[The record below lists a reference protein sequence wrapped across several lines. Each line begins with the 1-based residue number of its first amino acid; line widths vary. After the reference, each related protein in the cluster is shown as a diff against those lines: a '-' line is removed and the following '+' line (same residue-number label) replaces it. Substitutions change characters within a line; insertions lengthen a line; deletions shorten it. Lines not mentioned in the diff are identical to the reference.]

1 MRTVLDRIPEKQLLS
16 TPLHLKSGRVCSAS
30 GPVIR
35 AKGSFCIGEI
45 CSITRKSRP
54 DLRAEVVG
62 FDGPNAILTPYGA
75 IEGISFQSK
84 IKHLMAEFEVPVGYD
99 LIGRVLDATGE
110 PIDSGPQ
117 IRPDRKYPSNAPP
130 PDPMSRPVI
139 ADVFSFGVRAL
150 DGPLTCGIGQRMG
163 VFAAAGGGKST
174 LLSMLAKY
182 SNCDRIVIGLIGER
196 GREVREFL
204 EHSLGEQGMK
214 KSILIVATSD
224 RPAIE
229 QVKAAYTATAIAEFF
244 RDQGENVLLLM
255 DSLTRFARAQ
265 RQIGL
270 AAGEPPTRRGYPP
283 SLFEKLPGLVER
295 AGMNDKGSIT
305 ALYTVLVEGDD
316 MNEPVADETRS
327 LIDGHIILSRKLAE
341 KGHYPAIDVTASAS
355 RVFQAIVGKDHYN
368 SVIRMKGLLSKY
380 NEIELLLQM
389 GEYQSGSD
397 QEADAA
403 IARMGDIRAFLQQR
417 TDEAT
422 PFDEMLSRLVAVV

>member
-1 MRTVLDRIPEKQLLS
+1 
-16 TPLHLKSGRVCSAS
+16 
-30 GPVIR
+30 
-35 AKGSFCIGEI
+35 
-45 CSITRKSRP
+45 
-54 DLRAEVVG
+54 
-62 FDGPNAILTPYGA
+62 
-75 IEGISFQSK
+75 
-84 IKHLMAEFEVPVGYD
+84 
-99 LIGRVLDATGE
+99 
-110 PIDSGPQ
+110 
-117 IRPDRKYPSNAPP
+117 
-130 PDPMSRPVI
+130 
-139 ADVFSFGVRAL
+139 
-150 DGPLTCGIGQRMG
+150 
-163 VFAAAGGGKST
+163 
-174 LLSMLAKY
+174 
-182 SNCDRIVIGLIGER
+182 
-196 GREVREFL
+196 
-204 EHSLGEQGMK
+204 
-214 KSILIVATSD
+214 
-224 RPAIE
+224 
-229 QVKAAYTATAIAEFF
+229 
-244 RDQGENVLLLM
+244 M